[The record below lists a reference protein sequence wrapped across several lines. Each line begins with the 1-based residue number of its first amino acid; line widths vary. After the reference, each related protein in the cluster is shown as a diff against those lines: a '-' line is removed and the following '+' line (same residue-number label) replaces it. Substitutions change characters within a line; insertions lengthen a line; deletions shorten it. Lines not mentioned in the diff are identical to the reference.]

1 MKTTMISLASLYMLF
16 SFIPKDVNYE
26 AAMLKTISILQEA
39 SNVEEMQK
47 AAHQFERIAQA
58 ENTKWLPPYY
68 AAYAYITMGAMEE
81 EKAKKDQY
89 LDQAQVLLNDALQ
102 LQEEESELIALQG
115 YLHMIRL
122 SVDPANRGQQL
133 APKATQL
140 LTQATE
146 VNPENPRALMLL
158 GQMQFGSA
166 QFFGTDITA
175 SCALIDKS
183 IALYE
188 NQSQSKETLMPS
200 WGLHIAQAYQEY
212 CNK

>member
-1 MKTTMISLASLYMLF
+1 MKMMMISLCMLF
-16 SFIPKDVNYE
+16 SFIPKDGNYE
-26 AAMLKTISILQEA
+26 AAMLKTLSTLHEA

-58 ENTKWLPPYY
+58 EETKWLPRYY
-68 AAYAYITMGAMEE
+68 TAYAYITMGAMET

-89 LDQAQVLLNDALQ
+89 LDQAQIWLDNAIQ
-102 LQEEESELIALQG
+102 LQKEEESELTALQG

-122 SVDPANRGQQL
+122 SVDPATRGQQL

-140 LTQATE
+140 LTRATE
-146 VNPENPRALMLL
+146 MNPQNPRALMLL

-166 QFFGTDITA
+166 QFFGTEISE
-175 SCALIDKS
+175 SCALISKS

-188 NQSQSKETLMPS
+188 KQAEPEDSLTPT
-200 WGLHIAQAYQEY
+200 WGLNIAQSYQKY
-212 CNK
+212 CDKQ